1 MEQHVHHGRTCTV
14 PVNVPRG
21 GPSVARATTAVLD
34 MAGAGSGDDRQRW
47 TVGGVPAPRRT
58 SGPHRT
64 TLSGG
69 AIPDG
74 VSTGPVAV
82 EVPRTLGFATEPAT
96 SCPDGDWVESVL
108 RDLAARPH
116 DVVATTAGTRISPGE
131 GLVRAEETAGK
142 RVYHLTE
149 AGQVVVDSRRGEP
162 TPWETPAESLDDGVA
177 ELKSFAL
184 QVGER
189 SRRSPKPAGAAQDVQ
204 QSHQHLQAQPLVTF
218 DERA

>member
-1 MEQHVHHGRTCTV
+1 VEQHVHHGRTCTV
-14 PVNVPRG
+14 PANAPRG

-47 TVGGVPAPRRT
+47 TVGGVPAPRHT

-177 ELKSFAL
+177 ELKSFA
-184 QVGER
+184 
-189 SRRSPKPAGAAQDVQ
+189 P
-204 QSHQHLQAQPLVTF
+204 
-218 DERA
+218 

>member
-1 MEQHVHHGRTCTV
+1 
-14 PVNVPRG
+14 
-21 GPSVARATTAVLD
+21 
-34 MAGAGSGDDRQRW
+34 
-47 TVGGVPAPRRT
+47 
-58 SGPHRT
+58 
-64 TLSGG
+64 
-69 AIPDG
+69 
-74 VSTGPVAV
+74 VSAGPVAV
-82 EVPRTLGFATEPAT
+82 EVLRTLGFATGPAT
-96 SCPDGDWVESVL
+96 SCPDGDLVESVL
-108 RDLAARPH
+108 RDLAPAASTSWPPPQAPGSPRAR
-116 DVVATTAGTRISPGE
+116 VWSA
-131 GLVRAEETAGK
+131 AEKTAGK

-149 AGQVVVDSRRGEP
+149 AGQVVADSRRGEP